1 MNSLWVLRR
10 VSRGLL
16 AVVAGGV
23 AGGVLVFGAVPA
35 GAESLSPWF
44 HLASVSRPENLQ
56 PARVAVDE
64 VQQLSE
70 VEGTA
75 GQVVV
80 IEPVSLEELLLGKI
94 GFFELKEAKFVYNA
108 SHEEVQVALEGL
120 YGLGAVDVTGGPVG
134 KPATVEGEPYVLTF
148 RGPLRDKAI
157 PLYNTEFSGPLGG
170 FVGEVSLKQVTEG
183 AFEGSTVGVRMIN
196 VGDGVA
202 DGKTSPVTLVEKL
215 PEGVHA
221 IFAEGSSFN
230 NGTETRGPVACA
242 VASAREVRCTFTG
255 TLPPFEQLEAVI
267 GVDVEGGAVSGEL
280 SEATATGGGAP
291 AAVARHPITVAKV
304 PGEATPFGF
313 ENYEQ
318 TFEGVGGA
326 PDTQAGSHPFQMTTT
341 LDLNQT
347 GRAEPAVLPKDFS
360 FKLPPGLVGNPTAY
374 PRCTLQQFAVVSEPN
389 KCPAGSVIGVAIV
402 TFLLQGQLNTA
413 TDPVYNLEPSV
424 GEPARF
430 AFEPAGIPVYLE
442 TSVRTGGD
450 YGVTVHV
457 QNVPQSVGFLS
468 NAVTLWGVPADPRHD
483 NARGLS
489 CLQETDGRSEK
500 ELILG
505 GLEPCVNQ
513 PQSNPPP
520 FLTLPTSCTGVLKDT
535 VEADTWNEPH
545 KETSFT
551 SRPWQ
556 LPAEGA
562 MAALDGCGSLAF
574 GSEISVSPDVDA
586 ASTPSGLKVKVHVP
600 QEEALNA
607 NGLAPSDVKNTTV
620 ALPEG
625 PEGLALN
632 PAAADGLEACSTAQI
647 GFTGVSPGGVDE
659 FTPGE
664 PSCPNASKIATAT
677 ITTPL
682 LPNPLKGFVYLAS
695 PQNFAAGPLENPF
708 GSLIAFYLV
717 ARDPVSGVLV
727 KLPGSVSLSGT
738 GEITTSFQNT
748 PQFPFENAELEFFG
762 GDRAPLATPAHCGS
776 YTTNATFEPWSNTES
791 HNEVLHTHTEFNI
804 TTGPNGSACP
814 AAALA
819 FSPTLASGSSNN
831 NAGAF
836 SQLVTTISREDGQQN
851 IQTVQLHYP
860 PGLSGLLTGVK
871 LCGEAEANT
880 GTCSAESEIGETI
893 VSVGLGGDPFT
904 VTGGKVY
911 LTEKYAGAPFGL
923 SIVNPAKAG
932 PFVLLEGRPVIVR
945 ATVQV
950 DPHTAALTVTTD
962 SEGAHEIPTVID
974 GIPLQIKHVNVTIT
988 RPGFTFNPTNCSK
1001 TSIGGAITSS
1011 QGSKAPVQVP
1021 FQVTNCATLKF
1032 APKLAVSTSGKTSK
1046 ANGAS
1051 LHVKLTYPHAPF
1063 GSQANIT
1070 RVKVDLPRQLPSR
1083 LTTLQKA
1090 CTALQFQANPG
1101 GCPAASIVGHAKA
1114 ITPLIPVPL
1123 EGPAYFVSN
1132 GGEAFPN
1139 LIIVLQGYGV
1149 TVDLV
1154 GDTFI
1159 HNAIT
1164 SSTFKSVPDAPV
1176 GSFEL
1181 TLPQKKYS
1189 ALAANGNLCKTRLT
1203 MPTEF
1208 AAQNGLQIHQTTP
1221 IHITGC
1227 QTPQQQLAKA
1237 LHACHKQ
1244 HNHTKR
1250 TQCEHQAHKQHKT

>member
-1 MNSLWVLRR
+1 MSAVWVLRR
-10 VSRGLL
+10 VSCRLL
-16 AVVAGGV
+16 AVVVGGV
-23 AGGVLVFGAVPA
+23 AGGVLVFAAAPAV
-35 GAESLSPWF
+35 AESLSPWY

-56 PARVAVDE
+56 PARVEVNE
-64 VQQLSE
+64 VQQLNE

-75 GQVVV
+75 GEVVV
-80 IEPVSLEELLLGKI
+80 VEPLSLEELSLGKI
-94 GFFELKEAKFVYNA
+94 GFSELKEAKFVYNA

-120 YGLGAVDVTGGPVG
+120 YGAGAVDVTGGPVG
-134 KPATVEGEPYVLTF
+134 KPATVEGEPYVLRF
-148 RGPLRDKAI
+148 KGPLRDKAI
-157 PLYNTEFSGPLGG
+157 PVYNTAASGFLGG
-170 FVGEVSLKQVTEG
+170 FMGTVALTEVTKG
-183 AFEGSTVGVRMIN
+183 AFEGSTVGVRVIN
-196 VGDGVA
+196 VGDGLA
-202 DGKTSPVTLVEKL
+202 SGKSSPVTFVEKL

-221 IFAEGSSFN
+221 IFAEGNSFN
-230 NGTETRGPVACA
+230 NGSETRGPVACA
-242 VASAREVRCTFTG
+242 VASAQEVRCTFTG
-255 TLPPFEQLEAVI
+255 ILPPFEQLEAVI
-267 GVDVEGGAVSGEL
+267 AVEVDAGAASGEL

-291 AAVARHPITVAKV
+291 TAVARHPITVAKV

-347 GRAEPAVLPKDFS
+347 GRAEPAALPKDFS

-389 KCPAGSVIGVAIV
+389 KCPAGSVVGVATV
-402 TFLLQGQLNTA
+402 TFLLQGVLHNA
-413 TDPVYNLEPSV
+413 TTPVYNLEPSV

-430 AFEPAGIPVYLE
+430 AFEPAGVPVYLE

-468 NAVTLWGVPADPRHD
+468 NAVTLWGVPADSRHND
-483 NARGLS
+483 ARGAG
-489 CLQETDGRSEK
+489 CLEETDGRSE
-500 ELILG
+500 EERILLN
-505 GLEPCVNQ
+505 LEQCVNA

-535 VEADTWNEPH
+535 VEADTWDEPH
-545 KETSFT
+545 KEVSFT
-551 SRPWQ
+551 ARPWQ
-556 LPAEGA
+556 LPSEGV

-574 GSEISVSPDVDA
+574 GSEISVSPDVEA
-586 ASTPSGLKVKVHVP
+586 ASTPSGLKVNIHVP

-620 ALPEG
+620 TL

-632 PAAADGLEACSTAQI
+632 AAAADGRQACSTAQI
-647 GFTGVSPGGVDE
+647 GFTGVGPGGVDE

-664 PSCPNASKIATAT
+664 ASCPNASKIATAT

-682 LPNPLKGFVYLAS
+682 LPNPLKGFVYLAA
-695 PQNFAAGPLENPF
+695 PQNFAGGPLENPF

-717 ARDPVSGVLV
+717 VRDPVSGVLA

-748 PQFPFENAELEFFG
+748 PQFPFENADFEFFG
-762 GDRAPLATPAHCGS
+762 GDRAPLATPAHCGP
-776 YTTNATFEPWSNTES
+776 YTTNAVFEPWSNTES
-791 HNEVLHTHTEFNI
+791 HHEVLHTKTEFNI

-814 AAALA
+814 APALP
-819 FSPTLASGSSNN
+819 FTPTLASGSSNN

-851 IQTVQLHYP
+851 IETVQLRYP

-871 LCGEAEANT
+871 LCPEAQANA
-880 GTCSAESEIGETI
+880 GTCGAESEIGETI

-932 PFVLLEGRPVIVR
+932 PFVLQEGRPVVVR

-962 SEGAHEIPTVID
+962 SKGEHTIPTIIE

-1001 TSIGGAITSS
+1001 TSIGGAVTSS
-1011 QGSKAPVQVP
+1011 QNIESPVQVP

-1032 APKLAVSTSGKTSK
+1032 APKLTVSTSGKTSK

-1063 GSQANIT
+1063 GTQANIT

-1101 GCPAASIVGHAKA
+1101 GCPAASIVGQAKA

-1164 SSTFKSVPDAPV
+1164 SSTFKTVPDAPV

-1189 ALAANGNLCKTRLT
+1189 ALAANGNLCKTKLS

-1227 QTPQQQLAKA
+1227 QTPKQQLAKA